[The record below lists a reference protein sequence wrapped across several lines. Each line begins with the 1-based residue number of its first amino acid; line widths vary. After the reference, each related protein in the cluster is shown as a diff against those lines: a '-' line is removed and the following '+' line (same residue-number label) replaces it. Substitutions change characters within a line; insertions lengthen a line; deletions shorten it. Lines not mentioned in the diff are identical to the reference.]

1 MAAAV
6 ISFAPALIP
15 FQRCSD
21 MLQIEK
27 FAHSAVTVCEKMGYT
42 EGMARGLQVTEIS
55 FCFCY
60 HYSQQP
66 PLQAYAQ
73 CRLHQGNVEVSRKLL
88 EQCVLLQRR
97 CNNPVGESVAIA
109 TAAASL
115 EPSIDAKP
123 MLEKALSIAKDC
135 HAINNCVAYLIR
147 LGNLFA

>member
-1 MAAAV
+1 
-6 ISFAPALIP
+6 
-15 FQRCSD
+15 
-21 MLQIEK
+21 
-27 FAHSAVTVCEKMGYT
+27 
-42 EGMARGLQVTEIS
+42 MARGLQVTETS
-55 FCFCY
+55 FFSFQHC
-60 HYSQQP
+60 SQHP

-73 CRLHQGNVEVSRKLL
+73 CRLHQGNVEVYRKLL

-115 EPSIDAKP
+115 ELSIYAKP
-123 MLEKALSIAKDC
+123 MLEKALSIAKDF